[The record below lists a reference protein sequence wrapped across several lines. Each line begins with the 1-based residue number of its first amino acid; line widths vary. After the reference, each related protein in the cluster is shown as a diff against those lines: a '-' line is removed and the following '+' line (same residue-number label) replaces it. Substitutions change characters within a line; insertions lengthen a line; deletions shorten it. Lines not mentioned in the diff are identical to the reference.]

1 MTLERHPFDITQPY
15 TPVFNN
21 GEIAKGLAFGIELRS
36 YPYSQHLLDLITECL
51 YEHPKNRPTISRIKE
66 RVRDGFNAAVLA
78 NGEVEPWAD
87 FLPAPPPPPPPPPFH
102 RHLHLH
108 LIFLLLLVQL
118 TQLNRASPSPPA
130 FSPISPPIPPAP
142 PPASADNDN
151 NVNANANANNNANA
165 GAVQNAAAPQ
175 AAPALVVGTVIKCQ
189 HIKDDG
195 IQCRQRF
202 RYTGTRIYCIG
213 RSGHL
218 KLH

>member
-1 MTLERHPFDITQPY
+1 VTLERHPFDITQPY

-87 FLPAPPPPPPPPPFH
+87 FLPAPPPPPPPPPF
-102 RHLHLH
+102 LSS
-108 LIFLLLLVQL
+108 
-118 TQLNRASPSPPA
+118 SPSPPPPP
-130 FSPISPPIPPAP
+130 FSPLSRPARPAESPSPSPPPFPPLAPPAP
-142 PPASADNDN
+142 PAQSPAPA
-151 NVNANANANNNANA
+151 ANANNNANA

-175 AAPALVVGTVIKCQ
+175 AAAALVVGTIIKCQ

-195 IQCRQRF
+195 NQCRRTF
-202 RYTGTRIYCIG
+202 RYTGTRIYCRG
-213 RSGHL
+213 EENGHE
-218 KLH
+218 KLHRRQ